1 MKRDGL
7 RSRCTARRLPRQDL
21 DPAAGQRSGSFCSRL
36 SESVTTDP
44 FGPISGLPPEPRRQ
58 PQPARFRGLWPP
70 TPRL

>member
-7 RSRCTARRLPRQDL
+7 RSRVHRQAAPPAGL

-36 SESVTTDP
+36 SESVITDP
-44 FGPISGLPPEPRRQ
+44 FGPISGLPPEPRRK

-70 TPRL
+70 APS